1 MNIVLPHFRNYPL
14 RSMNAW
20 ISRIFWP
27 QSNPLSF
34 ADGHALI
41 HKWQTTTLLNA
52 KGNNPQVQGG
62 ALNVDWIWFS
72 QHAAADPDSTY
83 Y

>member
-1 MNIVLPHFRNYPL
+1 MG
-14 RSMNAW
+14 
-20 ISRIFWP
+20 ISY
-27 QSNPLSF
+27 
-34 ADGHALI
+34 ADGHAEI

-52 KGNNPQVQGG
+52 KSHDPQVVGG
-62 ALNVDWIWFS
+62 KNNVDWIWFS